1 MDKPTTLKPLSETE
15 ADEVKSNSKDSGSM
29 LDDLSDL
36 AKPKRAIPQLPAGG
50 KSEEV
55 RKLYADYK
63 DKVIGDNEATDQ
75 QISILQGIADRLLD
89 DGKK

>member
-1 MDKPTTLKPLSETE
+1 MDKPTELKTLSEKE
-15 ADEVKSNSKDSGSM
+15 ADEVHSKSKDSGSM

-36 AKPKRAIPQLPAGG
+36 AKTKRALPQLPAGG
-50 KSEEV
+50 ENEHV

-89 DGKK
+89 DKSK